1 MQLWGAGFFRGCG
14 EGKVLGG
21 QPLMGV
27 GCCGPRDGEGKA
39 GAHELRW
46 QSSLALHF
54 RGYCNVARAVK
65 S

>member
-1 MQLWGAGFFRGCG
+1 
-14 EGKVLGG
+14 
-21 QPLMGV
+21 MGV